1 MSLTEKIS
9 AHVDASAQRIAQT
22 LCDLLAFPSV
32 VKVDPREA
40 GPGERDCQRYLQQR
54 LMALGMDTDLW
65 DPDGPALYQK
75 YQGRPGANKGRTFE
89 GRPNLGGTLS
99 GSGGGRSLMLTGHID
114 VVPPGPAEHWHSDP
128 FVPEIRNEAVYGR
141 GAVDMKGGVAC
152 MLMAVE
158 LLQDLNVQLA
168 GDVVFTTVV
177 DEEIGG
183 MGSLAMVDR
192 GFKADA
198 GIMTE
203 PTANRIAP
211 ICHGILWARIILDGI
226 GGHAELTPNSWDSS
240 GPVDAVMLCRQMLDG
255 LDVLNRRWQTQPDKN
270 HPLMDL
276 PNQIIVT
283 QLKVGEHPASIA
295 GRAEI
300 VIDVQYLPAEKDEM
314 GLGGKV
320 KQEIEAHV
328 AKVCA
333 LDPYLAKHPAR
344 VEWILD
350 ADCAEIPAAH
360 PFVSAFQQGV
370 SDAALSPQL
379 AGFGAHSDIGLPSTL
394 GQTPTV
400 NFGPGDP
407 ALSHQPNEHV
417 PIADLVAC
425 TKAIALTLVHWCG
438 LAKEAGR

>member
-1 MSLTEKIS
+1 MNLTEQIS
-9 AHVDASAQRIAQT
+9 AHVEASAERIANT
-22 LCDLLAFPSV
+22 LCDLLAFPSI

-40 GPGERDCQRYLQQR
+40 GPGERDCQLYLQQR
-54 LMALGMDTDLW
+54 LASLGMETDLW
-65 DPDGPALYQK
+65 DPDGPALYAK

-89 GRPNLGGTLS
+89 GRPNLGGTLT
-99 GSGGGRSLMLTGHID
+99 GAGGGKSLMLTGHID
-114 VVPPGPAEHWHSDP
+114 VVPPGPPEHWLTDP
-128 FVPEIRNEAVYGR
+128 FVPEIKNAAVYGR

-158 LLQDLNVQLA
+158 LLQDLDIRLA

-192 GFKADA
+192 GFRADA

-203 PTANRIAP
+203 PTANRISP
-211 ICHGILWARIILDGI
+211 ICHGILWGRIILDGI

-240 GPVDAVMLCRQMLDG
+240 GPVDAVTLCRQMLDG
-255 LDVLNRRWQTQPDKN
+255 LDVLNRRWQTQPSKN
-270 HPLMDL
+270 HPLMEL

-314 GLGGKV
+314 GLGGHV
-320 KQEIEAHV
+320 KKEIEAHV

-333 LDPYLAKHPAR
+333 LDPYLAQHPAK

-350 ADCAEIPAAH
+350 ADCAEIAAEH
-360 PFVSAFQQGV
+360 PFVTTFQQGV
-370 SDAALSPQL
+370 TDAALNPQL

-407 ALSHQPNEHV
+407 AMSHQPNEHV

-425 TKAIALTLVHWCG
+425 TKAIALTLVRWCG
-438 LAKEAGR
+438 VAS